1 MTAPGLDN
9 AQLLHRLVAFDT
21 TSRNSNLDLV
31 DFVSNYVDRPG
42 VTVERNASPAGDKS
56 NLVITVGRERATG
69 RRDGVILSGH
79 MDVVP
84 AEEPEWN
91 TNPFEL
97 QAEDDRYVARGA
109 CDMKGFLALAINE
122 AQRVD
127 PAAVVRPLVLILT
140 YDEEVGTLGA
150 KHFVETWPEAD
161 TLPRSA
167 VIGEPTSLQVLR
179 AHKGHVKFDLEI
191 LGRSAHSGLPHL
203 GDNAIERAGRA
214 LTAFSTLR
222 KELESEGGAHA
233 DTFPEVPYPALNVA
247 LISGGSAINIIPDRC
262 RLQIGMRT
270 LPGVTGDQLEP
281 RLRTA
286 LSAALPEGR
295 YQLERTGESPPMI
308 CAHHAHVNQSLTR
321 DLGQPPGDGA
331 SFATDAGW
339 FQSLGTECVLYGPG
353 DIGVAHKANEF
364 LPVSEFVQCAD
375 VIARLVQ
382 RFCIVEAP

>member
-1 MTAPGLDN
+1 MTTPSLDN
-9 AQLLHRLVAFDT
+9 TQLLHRLIAFDT
-21 TSRNSNLDLV
+21 TSHNSNLDLV

-42 VTVERNASPAGDKS
+42 VTVERNPSPDGQKA
-56 NLVITVGRERATG
+56 NLVITVGRERATE
-69 RRDGVILSGH
+69 RRDGLILSGH

-84 AEEPEWN
+84 AEEPEWE

-97 QAEDDRYVARGA
+97 TTEDQRYLARGA

-122 AQRVD
+122 ALRLD
-127 PAAVVRPLVLILT
+127 PAAVSQPLVLILT

-150 KHFVETWPEAD
+150 KHFVETWPAAE

-179 AHKGHVKFDLEI
+179 AHKGHLKFDLEI

-214 LTAFSTLR
+214 LAALSKLR
-222 KELESEGGAHA
+222 EELEAEGDAHA
-233 DTFPEVPYPALNVA
+233 DIFPEVPYPALNVA

-270 LPGVTGDQLEP
+270 LPGVTGDHLEP
-281 RLRTA
+281 RVREA
-286 LSAALPEGR
+286 LATALPEDR

-308 CAHHAHVNQSLTR
+308 CSHHAHISQALTE
-321 DLGQPPGDGA
+321 DLGEPPGDGA

-339 FQSLGTECVLYGPG
+339 FQNLETECVLYGPG
-353 DIGVAHKANEF
+353 DIGVAHKPNEF
-364 LPVSEFVQCAD
+364 LPISEFVQCAD
-375 VIARLVQ
+375 VITRLVQ
-382 RFCIVEAP
+382 QFCMADAT